1 MTCVLVPPSELN
13 PFMEIKPK
21 VLDRSNR
28 QKSLGLQTKEKSGFF
43 LIDLYINFKMSEM
56 RHAVCCRF
64 IMIDA

>member
-28 QKSLGLQTKEKSGFF
+28 QKSLGLQTKEKSGLF
-43 LIDLYINFKMSEM
+43 
-56 RHAVCCRF
+56 
-64 IMIDA
+64 